1 MLLPL
6 QTRNTHCRISQ
17 TKAAKMALIMRCLW
31 AQADYDSMHKTRGTA
46 CCYSNPKTKTP
57 VEKLAKGPQ
66 LKKCILRVQVT
77 YFYKNRVKRQ
87 LLTISSMK
95 APL

>member
-6 QTRNTHCRISQ
+6 QTRNTHCH
-17 TKAAKMALIMRCLW
+17 KMTLIMRCLW
-31 AQADYDSMHKTRGTA
+31 AQTDYDSMHKTRGTA
-46 CCYSNPKTKTP
+46 CCYSNPKPQTP
-57 VEKLAKGPQ
+57 LEKLAKGPQ

-77 YFYKNRVKRQ
+77 YFYKNRVKYQ
-87 LLTISSMK
+87 LLISSMK